1 MTNLTIT
8 PKYGEKTAKF
18 RGLVAAGEHVAVV
31 VKGCA
36 AWIGDAEASTLR
48 LRAVG
53 VCGETLA
60 QFPVPGGEDAWGVNG
75 EDAVCVMNLNT
86 VQMLMAVPKMATVPV
101 LFVLDDPANHIVYFK
116 DFCQMTHW
124 PRCAGAEEPVDLNGY
139 PDILAQTQAALAAY
153 EARVA
158 EVEGR
163 MGGVEAHMAAV
174 EDGVSGLGERVAHAE
189 GTMAQLIGRIEDIN
203 DPTQILRGESATTN
217 TTAGIRAAIKKI
229 FEAFGGTFVK
239 AAAFALLPCA
249 AFSAGV
255 TVEKADLN
263 ELDLDAAQVVTN
275 VTADFEGLAT
285 ADDLDAAT
293 NALAAVAHTGDYADL
308 DNTSDIPPA
317 PDYSNTNAALVATIR
332 DTAPAPGNYAA
343 VSNAAMSAVQS
354 ETDPTVPAW
363 AKAATKPTYT
373 AAEVGAL
380 ASESDPHALL
390 RDAYS
395 ITTAGLITDW
405 LIDNNLYGGV
415 RIRYSSRNLDNY
427 TAYAYNGIA
436 VRRDNATQDY
446 LFDAAHS
453 NGIVRRAEL
462 DAYQPKGDYATNGN
476 YAAKSDLD
484 GYLPLSGGTI
494 TGSLHVGPQNDDSR
508 RYRLYI
514 HGLGSDAVWR
524 VIDIESWGF
533 GIKEGDET
541 RYQIVFPSQAGTLAL
556 ISDISSATNATHQS
570 LASDI
575 ATATNALSQSAAAA
589 HQSLAS
595 GFASDLAAATNSLA
609 AAGTAAHQ
617 SLASDL
623 ADSLASAT
631 NATLAAA
638 NAALDAEIDLWFR
651 STNAWIS
658 VSNGVARVYEIV
670 GANSVLKY
678 EWDSAHSNDAARVA
692 ALESAMPRK
701 IEDPRR
707 WADWTASG
715 VSNSTGAVMLDRGAV
730 YFGSTNVTWATD
742 GGFAVMT
749 SHSLPASASGGSS
762 QFRIGIDTE
771 DWFGFEVTA
780 SYLVNALPTGF
791 SVDAQ
796 TAHTATIQTAY
807 TAGYETTPPLVY
819 YAQTLAQPFAPWD
832 GGIVEWTHDG
842 TVSTATVNGVSGTS
856 GFFVLKAEVA
866 GGAVFRSTMP
876 ALMEGYRVER
886 AGEYVGTLQ
895 PDAIISITSGG
906 KTYRVMAQE
915 VQ

>member
-1 MTNLTIT
+1 M
-8 PKYGEKTAKF
+8 K
-18 RGLVAAGEHVAVV
+18 
-31 VKGCA
+31 
-36 AWIGDAEASTLR
+36 R
-48 LRAVG
+48 L
-53 VCGETLA
+53 
-60 QFPVPGGEDAWGVNG
+60 F
-75 EDAVCVMNLNT
+75 
-86 VQMLMAVPKMATVPV
+86 
-101 LFVLDDPANHIVYFK
+101 
-116 DFCQMTHW
+116 
-124 PRCAGAEEPVDLNGY
+124 
-139 PDILAQTQAALAAY
+139 
-153 EARVA
+153 
-158 EVEGR
+158 
-163 MGGVEAHMAAV
+163 
-174 EDGVSGLGERVAHAE
+174 S
-189 GTMAQLIGRIEDIN
+189 
-203 DPTQILRGESATTN
+203 
-217 TTAGIRAAIKKI
+217 I
-229 FEAFGGTFVK
+229 F
-239 AAAFALLPCA
+239 AFALLA
-249 AFSAGV
+249 ASSGLAKTFDIDISAGRP
-255 TVEKADLN
+255 
-263 ELDLDAAQVVTN
+263 AASNGACYHGETIEFRAVRGNSPVTN
-275 VTADFEGLAT
+275 VEYSCVYYQTNGMGQAWWKTDGLVFHPSNDCGAAAYRFFLEGRDDIGRDWHANGTLRLLDSPGFEPNVIESPVVRLDFASIEVANAPFPTFQQVNETVSNALENIVTDESDPVWNAEKASYATTADLARK
-285 ADDLDAAT
+285 ADAQALTNGTVDALFNTLEIKGDIDNVTFQRDRSSLGESIIDLIAMYSLYNINSNYT
-293 NALAAVAHTGDYADL
+293 NPDYADDWREHIEIL
-308 DNTSDIPPA
+308 EE
-317 PDYSNTNAALVATIR
+317 AL
-332 DTAPAPGNYAA
+332 GEEWYGFLFQE
-343 VSNAAMSAVQS
+343 M
-354 ETDPTVPAW
+354 
-363 AKAATKPTYT
+363 
-373 AAEVGAL
+373 
-380 ASESDPHALL
+380 
-390 RDAYS
+390 
-395 ITTAGLITDW
+395 AGL
-405 LIDNNLYGGV
+405 LG
-415 RIRYSSRNLDNY
+415 Y
-427 TAYAYNGIA
+427 T
-436 VRRDNATQDY
+436 T
-446 LFDAAHS
+446 S
-453 NGIVRRAEL
+453 N
-462 DAYQPKGDYATNGN
+462 
-476 YAAKSDLD
+476 
-484 GYLPLSGGTI
+484 
-494 TGSLHVGPQNDDSR
+494 HV
-508 RYRLYI
+508 
-514 HGLGSDAVWR
+514 A
-524 VIDIESWGF
+524 
-533 GIKEGDET
+533 
-541 RYQIVFPSQAGTLAL
+541 
-556 ISDISSATNATHQS
+556 SATNATHQS
-570 LASDI
+570 LASSL
-575 ATATNALSQSAAAA
+575 ASATNALAAAETAA

-595 GFASDLAAATNSLA
+595 GFAA
-609 AAGTAAHQ
+609 
-617 SLASDL
+617 
-623 ADSLASAT
+623 SLASAT

-742 GGFAVMT
+742 GGFTVMT